1 MLLRIFSKTMALDS
15 LIRIRFPMQ
24 KISVAI
30 GIPAWQGHS
39 IVEQ

>member
-1 MLLRIFSKTMALDS
+1 MLLRIFSKTMALDF

-24 KISVAI
+24 IVAI
-30 GIPAWQGHS
+30 GIPAPACYTS